1 MVRLA
6 EESPMCLSYEEV
18 AMRTGCAVLMEVDDN
33 ILLIGGDVHGIL
45 EEQLRL
51 HPIHLMNSIVLLKII
66 LNNKF
71 LVY

>member
-1 MVRLA
+1 
-6 EESPMCLSYEEV
+6 
-18 AMRTGCAVLMEVDDN
+18 MRTGCAVLMEVDNN
-33 ILLIGGDVHGIL
+33 ILLIGGDAHLIL

-71 LVY
+71 LVT